1 MVNVGCFPASG
12 DHLASLLIPALWS
25 QLRWHFFRDD
35 FPDHPIHSGLYASA
49 TYTPH
54 PSCYHIP
61 FIPFM
66 ALTDHLRV
74 PLCVILYCLPVC
86 LLVCYHILFICLPV
100 SYYVLFIYTLLC
112 VIMHYVCQCLP
123 VYYDYCLCTHSSVCD
138 YTLFMYMF
146 ACILLCT
153 IYVLAYL

>member
-1 MVNVGCFPASG
+1 MWG
-12 DHLASLLIPALWS
+12 ASLPQGITW
-25 QLRWHFFRDD
+25 LRCSSL
-35 FPDHPIHSGLYASA
+35 PCGLSSGGIFSGTIFLTTPSTVGSTASA